1 MLLAQRTSKVLR
13 FGAPGPGEAETVL
26 LLRVVGV
33 VLVLIGVIWLIQ
45 GLGIVTTGS
54 FMDGQSVWAVI
65 GGACVA
71 GGLVVLSR
79 SRRRRT

>member
-1 MLLAQRTSKVLR
+1 MLIAQRTSKVLR
-13 FGAPGPGEAETVL
+13 FGAPGPGEAESVL

>member
-1 MLLAQRTSKVLR
+1 MLVLR
-13 FGAPGPGEAETVL
+13 I
-26 LLRVVGV
+26 VVGV
-33 VLVLIGVIWLIQ
+33 VLVVIGAVWLVQ

-65 GGACVA
+65 GGAFVA
-71 GGLVVLSR
+71 VGLIALSR

>member
-1 MLLAQRTSKVLR
+1 M
-13 FGAPGPGEAETVL
+13 
-26 LLRVVGV
+26 
-33 VLVLIGVIWLIQ
+33 VLVLIGVVWLIQ

-71 GGLVVLSR
+71 GGLVALSR